1 MRSRPT
7 PSAWPV
13 QPASPS
19 STSASCSTCW
29 TPGGSN
35 AALSSSGRAGPWSRP
50 QSSCPIEPAASGR
63 SCSGADEPQRA
74 VTPRRLQLSR
84 KPGWRKPSEAVVV
97 SRPSRWGNPYPV
109 ATFGRDQ
116 AVALFRRYLADH
128 PELVEAARQE
138 LAGKDLA
145 CWCKPG
151 ELCHADIWL
160 EVANGK
166 ADR

>member
-1 MRSRPT
+1 M
-7 PSAWPV
+7 
-13 QPASPS
+13 
-19 STSASCSTCW
+19 
-29 TPGGSN
+29 GM
-35 AALSSSGRAGPWSRP
+35 
-50 QSSCPIEPAASGR
+50 
-63 SCSGADEPQRA
+63 
-74 VTPRRLQLSR
+74 PRRVQLSR
-84 KPGWRKPSEAVVV
+84 KPGWRKPPGAVVV
-97 SRPSRWGNPYPV
+97 SRPTRWGNPFPV
-109 ATFGRDQ
+109 ATFGREQ

-166 ADR
+166 ADRAP